1 MTVFGILKSIHVT
14 CALLSICGFALRGYW
29 VLSDDHRRDYRL
41 AKVLPHL
48 IDTLLLVSAVAML
61 FIWGASPFDLP
72 WVIAKIVALLAYI
85 GLGMVVMRFANS
97 QEVRVTAYLAALAV
111 VAYIVSVA
119 LSHSP
124 WGLLLVL
131 IG

>member
-48 IDTLLLVSAVAML
+48 IDTLLL

>member
-1 MTVFGILKSIHVT
+1 MTLFSILKSIHVT
-14 CALLSICGFALRGYW
+14 CALLSIFGFALRGYW
-29 VLSDDHRRDYRL
+29 VLSEDHRRDYRL

-48 IDTLLLVSAVAML
+48 IDTLLLASAVAML

-85 GLGMVVMRFANS
+85 GLGMMVMRFANS
-97 QEVRVTAYLAALAV
+97 REVRVTAYVAALAV

>member
-1 MTVFGILKSIHVT
+1 MTLFSILKTIHVT

-29 VLSDDHRRDYRL
+29 VLCNDGRRDHKLVR
-41 AKVLPHL
+41 VLPHL
-48 IDTLLLVSAVAML
+48 IDTLLLLSAVAML
-61 FIWGASPFDLP
+61 FTWGTSPFELP
-72 WVIAKIVALLAYI
+72 WVTAKILALLAYI

-97 QEVRVTAYLAALAV
+97 KAMRITAYVAALV
-111 VAYIVSVA
+111 VAAYIVSVA

-124 WGLLLVL
+124 WGLLVL